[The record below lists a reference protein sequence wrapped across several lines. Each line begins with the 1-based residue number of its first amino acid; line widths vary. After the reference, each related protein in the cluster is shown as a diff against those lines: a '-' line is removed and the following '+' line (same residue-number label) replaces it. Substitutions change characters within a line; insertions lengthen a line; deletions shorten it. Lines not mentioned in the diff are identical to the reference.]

1 MKKKKTLS
9 FITALV
15 MIFTV
20 LVAPQASAD
29 TNSPVVSQGDKVV
42 IDNAQCTIGYVD
54 KEKHK
59 AYIASHCSAPNKE
72 NVAFNDKKEEIGVI
86 TSPFV
91 SENMGIGKARED
103 VAYINLY
110 NNVKVGEN
118 SFSGDNRVSPR
129 DVHIGEELCIYSR
142 RINKEVH
149 CGKVKYVDGTLVV
162 GDKDVKGIGGDSGG
176 SAWIPG
182 KGFVGVYTLIIG
194 NDVNGHDHYFTTI
207 DDADCTNNNY
217 ELNKNSDIDYSTMC
231 PAGQYA
237 DHSPYIVEKVDL
249 PSPHNVNK
257 DESVATTTP
266 EPEVTTTPKPNESS
280 PGNKKVNVKKIS
292 SFGNSSTNGLGW
304 LAGFAA
310 ITGVMVILSPIILSI
325 LNGKTPNFKI

>member
-91 SENMGIGKARED
+91 SEKMGIGKARED

-110 NNVKVGEN
+110 NNVKE
-118 SFSGDNRVSPR
+118 RKY
-129 DVHIGEELCIYSR
+129 LC
-142 RINKEVH
+142 
-149 CGKVKYVDGTLVV
+149 
-162 GDKDVKGIGGDSGG
+162 
-176 SAWIPG
+176 
-182 KGFVGVYTLIIG
+182 
-194 NDVNGHDHYFTTI
+194 
-207 DDADCTNNNY
+207 
-217 ELNKNSDIDYSTMC
+217 
-231 PAGQYA
+231 
-237 DHSPYIVEKVDL
+237 
-249 PSPHNVNK
+249 
-257 DESVATTTP
+257 
-266 EPEVTTTPKPNESS
+266 
-280 PGNKKVNVKKIS
+280 
-292 SFGNSSTNGLGW
+292 
-304 LAGFAA
+304 
-310 ITGVMVILSPIILSI
+310 
-325 LNGKTPNFKI
+325 